1 MENLPHGN
9 EQLLS
14 WAHQRYRAVTSFSE
28 LKMAHDIYIKV
39 GEGMY
44 LWACTVFYLSL
55 KIFFFFLITVIIIFS
70 DHLTLF

>member
-1 MENLPHGN
+1 MHFEAGNFSESCEVKMENLPHGN

-39 GEGMY
+39 ALYKITFSRQFIY
-44 LWACTVFYLSL
+44 L
-55 KIFFFFLITVIIIFS
+55 
-70 DHLTLF
+70 